1 MQQFLPVHFLR
12 CNRFNSSRCGVYV
25 RSQAGR
31 PSEQAEGHGA
41 QREESRGGDRRS
53 EDILP
58 QEDRKGLQRHHHG
71 LVGAPH
77 PSPFPIAS
85 AFQVPTLIRARW
97 RPFLTLA
104 CGMGLQV
111 QRRRQDCGED
121 AGQRGV
127 QELLGHGRRLLRPE
141 RVGAEP
147 PRDGFLQPV
156 RGRSRHA
163 VASDPRSCRPPHWD
177 DRCTHWDGLVG
188 VQSDYSQAS
197 SRRRRLM
204 MSGAETE
211 TTPKCKS
218 ICFFYFEMQL
228 LVCAFIFFLLQ

>member
-1 MQQFLPVHFLR
+1 
-12 CNRFNSSRCGVYV
+12 VYV

-127 QELLGHGRRLLRPE
+127 QELLGHGRRLLWPE

-147 PRDGFLQPV
+147 SRNGFLQPI

-163 VASDPRSCRPPHWD
+163 VTCDPCCRRPPHWD

-218 ICFFYFEMQL
+218 ICFFYFQMQL